1 MAIISAP
8 RLLVEGSLTGPGALV
23 IEGGVVL
30 DVLDGR
36 PAPARDHLA
45 LDTGILS
52 PGLIDV
58 QINGCFGVDFAQAT
72 ETEWETI
79 SRALPGFGVTAFQPT
94 FITNPID
101 SLVASLRRF
110 AGVRSRLDAARGAHA
125 VGVHLEGPFI
135 SPERRG
141 VHDAA
146 YMVEPTESNLDP
158 LLCDADIRKQITMLT
173 LAPELPGA
181 LDAIRRLTAA
191 GIVVSVGHSDA
202 LGAQVHDAVV
212 AGARMVTHIF
222 NAQRGFGHREPGVS
236 GQSLYESAMTIG
248 LIADFQHVSAEACA
262 IVLNAAPG
270 RVALVTDAVAPAGMP
285 PGIYE
290 LGGQQIQVSPGEPLA
305 RNLDGTIA
313 GAAIFLDQAVRNLAG
328 IGRTVAEVLSAAS
341 TVPADVLER
350 PDLGRLVPG
359 ARADVVWWSDDLR
372 PLRTWIHGEE
382 AFRAEQAL
390 MAPLAEATVPQA
402 R

>member
-23 IEGGVVL
+23 IEGGVIL

-36 PAPARDHLA
+36 PAPSPDHVA
-45 LDTGILS
+45 LDSGILS

-58 QINGCFGVDFAQAT
+58 QINGCFGVDFVQAT
-72 ETEWETI
+72 DDEWETI

-94 FITNPID
+94 YITNPIEA
-101 SLVASLRRF
+101 LAAGLRRF
-110 AGVRSRLDAARGAHA
+110 ARVRTRLDATGGAHA

-141 VHDAA
+141 VHDVSF
-146 YMVEPTESNLDP
+146 MVEPSDRNLDP
-158 LLCDADIRKQITMLT
+158 LLEDPELREQITMVT

-181 LDAIRRLTAA
+181 LAAIARLTAA

-236 GQSLYESAMTIG
+236 GQALYESAMTIG

-285 PGIYE
+285 PGVYE
-290 LGGQQIQVSPGEPLA
+290 LGGQQIQVSPDEPLA

-328 IGRTVAEVLSAAS
+328 IGRSIAEVLSAAS
-341 TVPADVLER
+341 TAPADVLGR
-350 PDLGRLVPG
+350 SDLGRLTPG
-359 ARADVVWWSDDLR
+359 AHADVVWWSDDLH
-372 PLRTWIHGEE
+372 PQRTWVDGNEV
-382 AFRAEQAL
+382 FRADTPESHREDASTQL
-390 MAPLAEATVPQA
+390 

>member
-8 RLLVEGSLTGPGALV
+8 RLLVEGALRGPGALV
-23 IEGGVVL
+23 VEGGVIL
-30 DVLDGR
+30 DVLEGR
-36 PAPARDHLA
+36 PAAAADHIA
-45 LDTGILS
+45 LENGILS

-58 QINGCFGVDFAQAT
+58 QINGCFGVDFVQASDD
-72 ETEWETI
+72 EWETVCG
-79 SRALPGFGVTAFQPT
+79 ALPGFGVTAFQPT

-101 SLVASLRRF
+101 AMVAGLRRF
-110 AGVRSRLDAARGAHA
+110 AAVRSRLEAAGGAHP

-141 VHDAA
+141 VHDVA
-146 YMVEPTESNLDP
+146 YMVAPGAANVDALLGDPTVRE
-158 LLCDADIRKQITMLT
+158 QVTMLT

-181 LDAIRRLTAA
+181 LDAIRRISAM

-202 LGAQVHDAVV
+202 TGAQVHDAVV

-222 NAQRGFGHREPGVS
+222 NAQRGFSHREPGVA

-290 LGGQQIQVSPGEPLA
+290 LGGQQIQVSPDEPLA

-328 IGRTVAEVLSAAS
+328 IGRSVAEVLSAAS

-350 PDLGRLVPG
+350 PDLGRLAAG
-359 ARADVVWWSDDLR
+359 ARADIVWWSDELR
-372 PLRTWIHGEE
+372 PLRTWIDGTEV
-382 AFRAEQAL
+382 FRAEDRASL
-390 MAPLAEATVPQA
+390 RDDAIT

>member
-1 MAIISAP
+1 VAIISAP
-8 RLLVEGSLTGPGALV
+8 RLLVEGALRGPGALV
-23 IEGGVVL
+23 VEGGVIL

-36 PAPARDHLA
+36 PAQSTDHLA
-45 LDTGILS
+45 LESGILS

-58 QINGCFGVDFAQAT
+58 QINGCFGVDFVQAT
-72 ETEWETI
+72 DDEWETVCG
-79 SRALPGFGVTAFQPT
+79 ALPGFGVTAFQPT

-101 SLVASLRRF
+101 AMVGGLRRF
-110 AGVRSRLDAARGAHA
+110 AAVRPRLEAAGGAHP
-125 VGVHLEGPFI
+125 VGVHIEGPFI

-141 VHDAA
+141 VHDVT
-146 YMVEPTESNLDP
+146 YMVAPTTANLDALIDDP
-158 LLCDADIRKQITMLT
+158 VVREQITMLT

-181 LDAIRRLTAA
+181 LEAIRRLSAV
-191 GIVVSVGHSDA
+191 GIIVSVGHSDA
-202 LGAQVHDAVV
+202 TGAQVHDAVV

-222 NAQRGFGHREPGVS
+222 NAQRGFSHREPGVS
-236 GQSLYESAMTIG
+236 GQALYESAMTIG

-290 LGGQQIQVSPGEPLA
+290 LGGQQIQVSPDEPLA

-313 GAAIFLDQAVRNLAG
+313 GAAIFLDHAVRNLAG
-328 IGRTVAEVLSAAS
+328 IGRNVAEVLSAAS

-350 PDLGRLVPG
+350 PDLGRLAAG
-359 ARADVVWWSDDLR
+359 ARADVVWWSDDLH
-372 PLRTWIHGEE
+372 PLRTWVAGTEV
-382 AFRAEQAL
+382 FRAEDRTSLRDDAI
-390 MAPLAEATVPQA
+390 T